1 MSAIRPLVDSTNK
14 SAATTLGGLLYGQ
27 SGKPAIPETVWLSM
41 VQAIGERDGK
51 ALKAFYEL
59 IHRLVFALVLRIVNN
74 RATAE
79 EVTVDVFHEVWRRAS
94 AYDPANGTVV
104 GWIMNVSRSRAIDRV
119 RFEQRRKRT
128 SSGEPVEPVCAATIE
143 DSVNQRDS
151 AVRLQAALGQ
161 LTADERAA
169 IEMAY
174 FSDATYAEVA
184 RRLNVPLGT
193 IKSRIRM
200 GLTKLRFALAR
211 EGIP

>member
-1 MSAIRPLVDSTNK
+1 MSAIRPLVDST
-14 SAATTLGGLLYGQ
+14 SDGAARTLGGLLYGR
-27 SGKPAIPETVWLSM
+27 SGTQAVPETVWLSM
-41 VQAIGERDGK
+41 VLAIAGRDGK
-51 ALKAFYEL
+51 ALKALYGL
-59 IHRLVFALVLRIVNN
+59 IHRLVFTLALRIVSN

-79 EVTVDVFHEVWRRAS
+79 EVTVDVFHEISRRAS
-94 AYDPANGTVV
+94 AYDPADGSVV
-104 GWIMNVSRSRAIDRV
+104 GWIMNISRSRAIDRL

-128 SSGEPVEPVCAATIE
+128 SSGEHVEPVCAATID

-151 AVRLQAALGQ
+151 ANRLQAALGQ

-169 IEMAY
+169 IEIAY
-174 FSDATYAEVA
+174 FSDATYVEVA

-193 IKSRIRM
+193 IKSRIRS